1 MYMKFKLYK
10 YKYAT
15 STFGDL
21 QTGGKKKWPPTI
33 NSEIIIR
40 HNDLM
45 LYGNVIK
52 YIWNNTAVIVK
63 LYSHPD
69 FIDNT
74 LSNSSKY
81 NKGHILLLPTHKWS
95 FNNSNNNNSNI
106 NNSNNINNTNIE
118 MTPLAPS
125 AKINITEDLKQEAN
139 NPYYIPLLN
148 DNKIDFSEYLFDIKI
163 TDSSQDNIFKLDD
176 DKKLLIKEKLKN
188 FDDISQNDI
197 KIIYNNTLS
206 INNLITNPEDEIY
219 EGNRM
224 INSIKKDLDNLFP
237 DLQYRINKGYIIISR
252 KNLKTFD
259 IVTQKHINK
268 LDFFDWQYNKPID
281 YNTLKYV
288 IFQNN
293 YQNNIPINKLQQNE
307 AEKILSLEYVIALQP
322 KNDYVKWCVKR
333 IIMMWY
339 ALDSFQI
346 HLRKI
351 NILINLYR
359 NDDKQLYN
367 KKNGV
372 LPTILIYPRYG
383 VESIRTIISLLEY
396 YFSLYI
402 DNNNPNN
409 SIYSNSRPSYFT
421 KKNNLIY
428 YTNGSTD
435 LKSYLIESCKSDSC
449 PNNFINNIFNNDIT
463 EFNTSKKV
471 IVGSSSK

>member
-1 MYMKFKLYK
+1 MKFKLYK
-10 YKYAT
+10 FKYT
-15 STFGDL
+15 TNNYDIN
-21 QTGGKKKWPPTI
+21 QTGGKKKWPPAI
-33 NSEIIIR
+33 NSDIIIK
-40 HNDLM
+40 HNDLI

-52 YIWNNTAVIVK
+52 YIWNNTAIIVK

-69 FIDNT
+69 YIDNT
-74 LSNSSKY
+74 LNNSSLF

-95 FNNSNNNNSNI
+95 FNNPKSNI
-106 NNSNNINNTNIE
+106 NKSNIE
-118 MTPLAPS
+118 MTS
-125 AKINITEDLKQEAN
+125 IISSKNNNITEDLKQEAN

-163 TDSSQDNIFKLDD
+163 TDSGQNNIFNLDD
-176 DKKLLIKEKLKN
+176 DKKILMKQKLKN
-188 FDDISQNDI
+188 FDDISLNDI
-197 KIIYNNTLS
+197 KTIYNNTLS
-206 INNLITNPEDEIY
+206 IDNLIINPEDEIY

-224 INSIKKDLDNLFP
+224 INSIKKDFNNLFP
-237 DLQYRINKGYIIISR
+237 DLEFRINQGYIVISR
-252 KNLKTFD
+252 KNIKTFD
-259 IVTQKHINK
+259 IVTNKHLDK
-268 LDFFDWQYNKPID
+268 LEFFDWQYNKPID

-288 IFQNN
+288 LFQNN
-293 YQNNIPINKLQQNE
+293 YQNNIPINKLQQKE

-322 KNDYVKWCVKR
+322 KNEFVKWCVKR

-339 ALDSFQI
+339 SLDIFQTN
-346 HLRKI
+346 LRKI
-351 NILINLYR
+351 KVLINLYR
-359 NDDKQLYN
+359 SNDIQLYN

-372 LPTILIYPRYG
+372 LPIILIYPRYG
-383 VESIRTIISLLEY
+383 VDSIRIIISLLEY

-449 PNNFINNIFNNDIT
+449 PNNFINNLFNNDIT
-463 EFNTSKKV
+463 EFNNSKKV
-471 IVGSSSK
+471 IITTSF